1 MKKTFETET
10 VFFEMVNGVLIVT
23 YRENIKITLK
33 QAKEVVA
40 QRLQFIG
47 HMSKPTLVV
56 NAGTLNADKKARDY
70 FSSEEGIAGIKCAA
84 LLVNSNFASL
94 MLSFFLKITR
104 PKLLVKIFTEK
115 KEALTWLA
123 NHID

>member
-1 MKKTFETET
+1 MKKTLETDTVLFEI
-10 VFFEMVNGVLIVT
+10 FNGVLIVT

-40 QRLQFIG
+40 LRLQFID
-47 HMSKPTLVV
+47 HISKPTLVV

-104 PKLLVKIFTEK
+104 PKLLVKIFTN
-115 KEALTWLA
+115 KEDALTWLA